1 MRANRTSA
9 GRQRRS
15 RSRNLRLAAELRR
28 VDEQS
33 HKDEMRAALRGDFER
48 LRARRDDPEA
58 PHPGGEVADT
68 THEPKPVDDGGVV
81 GVPRPPR
88 ADDARAPE
96 FPQRVES
103 WLARLLTR

>member
-1 MRANRTSA
+1 MRANRTTP

-15 RSRNLRLAAELRR
+15 REGDCGSLLNMRR

-58 PHPGGEVADT
+58 LHAAGERAGPT
-68 THEPKPVDDGGVV
+68 GEPDASD
-81 GVPRPPR
+81 
-88 ADDARAPE
+88 DDARAPQP
-96 FPQRVES
+96 PQPIES
-103 WLARLLTR
+103 WLARLLGR

>member
-1 MRANRTSA
+1 M
-9 GRQRRS
+9 
-15 RSRNLRLAAELRR
+15 RR

-58 PHPGGEVADT
+58 LHPGDERPGT
-68 THEPKPVDDGGVV
+68 TYEPEPGNDGGVA
-81 GVPRPPR
+81 GVPGAPR

-96 FPQRVES
+96 RPQPIES
-103 WLARLLTR
+103 WLARLLAR

>member
-1 MRANRTSA
+1 M
-9 GRQRRS
+9 
-15 RSRNLRLAAELRR
+15 RR

-58 PHPGGEVADT
+58 PHPGAELADT

-88 ADDARAPE
+88 ADDAHAPE
-96 FPQRVES
+96 RPQPVES